1 MDMAMRITKMMQI
14 LRSTGGVL
22 CLVASSLAGAQNSFD
37 PTMPFMPNA
46 VPPSVTVPPVQQHMG
61 LAGQAGMNEGA
72 PMVQAQ
78 APGMFDYSSNLNS
91 DVFGGNL
98 FTGAFSR
105 DGAGQFNPDYVI
117 TVGDRVQVRLWGAFQ
132 YESTLT
138 VDPKGNIFLPYVGPI
153 RVMGVRNQ
161 DLQRT
166 VNAAL
171 SRTFRN
177 NVSSYASLAAA
188 QPVRVFVSGFVHRP
202 GLYNGTSMDSV
213 LQYIDQAGGIDPE
226 RGSYLHVQVKRGSS
240 TRAIINLYDFLL
252 HGNMHP
258 IQLSDGDV
266 VFVGPRQNTVKVSGL
281 AENAKRFEFYRE
293 LRPTVAEIAA
303 MAKPTAPATHVRV
316 ARNTGATRHVEYYP
330 LSDAGQVMVGN
341 GDEIEF
347 TADKKIGSI
356 TVRVEG
362 EHLSPQEYV
371 LPYGARMADLM
382 GQITLDAN
390 SESES
395 AQLFRQSVKERQ
407 KQLLSTSLHNLEMSV
422 LTARSGSSDEARLRK
437 EEADMTLQWIDR
449 AKKVEPLGQVI
460 ITDATQLQ
468 QMLLENG
475 DVVRIPR
482 KDDLVI
488 VSGEVL
494 FPNAVAYQTGLT
506 VDDYISRAGGFLQ
519 KEGSARV
526 VVAKRDGSYQQKG
539 NRGYSSSVKA
549 GDQILVLPKVD
560 DKNRQFW
567 KELTQIMYQIAVGA
581 KIVFGL

>member
-1 MDMAMRITKMMQI
+1 MSMSKI
-14 LRSTGGVL
+14 LRTLRMVGISL
-22 CLVASSLAGAQNSFD
+22 CLMMGSLAGAQNSFD
-37 PTMPFMPNA
+37 PAMPFMPNA
-46 VPPSVTVPPVQQHMG
+46 VPPSAVVPPSQQNVG
-61 LAGQAGMNEGA
+61 AATGQKGDGV
-72 PMVQAQ
+72 PMVQTQ
-78 APGMFDYSSNLNS
+78 SPSLFDYSSNLNS
-91 DVFGGNL
+91 DVFGSNL

-105 DGAGQFNPDYVI
+105 DGAGQFNPDYVV
-117 TVGDRVQVRLWGAFQ
+117 TVGDRIQVRLWGAFQ
-132 YESTLT
+132 YESVLT

-161 DLQRT
+161 DLQGA

-171 SRTFRN
+171 RRTFRN

-202 GLYNGTSMDSV
+202 GLYNGTNMDSV

-226 RGSYLHVQVKRGSS
+226 RGSYLHVQIKRGSS

-252 HGNMHP
+252 RGNMQTV
-258 IQLSDGDV
+258 QLTDGDV

-281 AENAKRFEFYRE
+281 AENAKRFEFYNE
-293 LRPTVAEIAA
+293 LRPTVSEIAN
-303 MAKPTAPATHVRV
+303 MAKPTAMVTHVRV
-316 ARNTGATRHVEYYP
+316 ARNTGMTRHVEYYP
-330 LSDAGQVMVGN
+330 LSEAVNVTVGN

-371 LPYGARMADLM
+371 LAYGARMADLM
-382 GQITLDAN
+382 GHITLDPN
-390 SESES
+390 SEPES
-395 AQLFRQSVKERQ
+395 AQLFRHSVKERQ
-407 KQLLSTSLHNLEMSV
+407 KQLLTTSLHNLEMSV

-475 DVVRIPR
+475 DVIRIPR

-494 FPNAVAYQTGLT
+494 FPNAVAYQAGMS
-506 VDDYISRAGGFLQ
+506 VDDYISRAGGYLQ
-519 KEGSARV
+519 KEGNARV

-539 NRGYSSSVKA
+539 NRGYSSNVKA

-560 DKNRQFW
+560 DKSRQFW

-581 KIVFGL
+581 KVVFGL

>member
-1 MDMAMRITKMMQI
+1 MKTSLLMRRIGSAAVAASLMT
-14 LRSTGGVL
+14 
-22 CLVASSLAGAQNSFD
+22 ASSAWAQASFN
-37 PTMPFMPNA
+37 PTMPLLPNA
-46 VPPSVTVPPVQQHMG
+46 APPSATVPPSQMP
-61 LAGQAGMNEGA
+61 AGMGPTGLLPASGGA
-72 PMVQAQ
+72 PEVRTQPPQ
-78 APGMFDYSSNLNS
+78 MFDYSRNLNS

-105 DGAGQFNPDYVI
+105 DGAGQFNPDYVVS
-117 TVGDRVQVRLWGAFQ
+117 VGDRVQVRLWGAFQ
-132 YESTLT
+132 YESALT
-138 VDPKGNIFLPYVGPI
+138 VDPKGNIFLPYVGPV

-166 VNAAL
+166 VDAAL

-226 RGSYLHVQVKRGSS
+226 RGSYLHVQVKRGVT
-240 TRAIINLYDFLL
+240 TRAIVNLYDFLL
-252 HGNMHP
+252 HGNMNP
-258 IQLSDGDV
+258 VQLTDGDV
-266 VFVGPRQNTVKVSGL
+266 VFVGPRQNTVKVNGL

-293 LRPTVAEIAA
+293 LKPTVADIAR
-303 MAKPTAPATHVRV
+303 MAKPLPTATHVRV
-316 ARNTGATRHVEYYP
+316 GRNTGTTRHMEYYP
-330 LSDAGQVMVGN
+330 LAQADNVVIGN

-347 TADKKIGSI
+347 TADKKTGSI

-371 LPYGARMADLM
+371 LPYGARMSDLM
-382 GQITLDAN
+382 EKITLDDN
-390 SESES
+390 SEPES

-407 KQLLSTSLHNLEMSV
+407 KSLLATSLHNLEMSV

-460 ITDATQLQ
+460 LASADQKH

-482 KDDLVI
+482 KDGLVI

-494 FPNAVAYQTGLT
+494 FPNAVAYQAGMS
-506 VDDYISRAGGFLQ
+506 VDDYIQRAGGYLQ

-539 NRGYSSSVKA
+539 NSDYSSSVKA

-567 KELTQIMYQIAVGA
+567 KELTQIIYQIAVGA